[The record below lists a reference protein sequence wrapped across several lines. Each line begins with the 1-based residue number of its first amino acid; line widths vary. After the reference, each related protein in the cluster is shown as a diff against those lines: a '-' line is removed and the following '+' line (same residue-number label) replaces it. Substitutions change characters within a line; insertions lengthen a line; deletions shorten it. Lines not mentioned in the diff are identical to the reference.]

1 MATIITATDYT
12 DVATN
17 AVYYTCDM
25 AMALKRK
32 VVVVHAY
39 TIPVAFHENPMPVI
53 SLEESKS
60 LAESQMTAL
69 IDDLVE
75 KYPGLDIEGSV
86 LYGDITDNLKEY
98 INKYNAWMVVVGN
111 SSSDDTGFWL
121 GSNLMS
127 TLRHLQCPV
136 LAVPAT
142 YKYKNVGK
150 IAFACDMNNISKH
163 LPADKLSAIVA
174 RLGSE
179 LHVLNVDNKNRHFD
193 PETPYEYA
201 RLQEMLDS
209 VHPQYH
215 HVEHEDIDKG
225 IQLFVEANAM
235 DWLVVVP
242 HRHNFFESLFH
253 KSHTKAIVKQ
263 AHIPLLALH
272 ELA

>member
-25 AMALKRK
+25 AKALNSK

-60 LAESQMTAL
+60 IAESQMTVL
-69 IDDLVE
+69 IEDLQE
-75 KYPGLDIEGSV
+75 KYQGLSIEGSV
-86 LYGDITDNLKEY
+86 LYGDITDNLKDY
-98 INKYNAWMVVVGN
+98 IKKYSAWMVVVGN
-111 SSSDDTGFWL
+111 SSTDDNGFWL

-136 LAVPAT
+136 LAVPES

-150 IAFACDMNNISKH
+150 ITFACDMNNISEK
-163 LPADKLSAIVA
+163 LPADKLTAIVR

-179 LHVLNVDNKNRHFD
+179 LHVLNVDSKNRHFD

-201 RLQEMLDS
+201 RLQEMLHD
-209 VHPQYH
+209 VQPQYH
-215 HVEHEDIDKG
+215 HVEHEDIDAG
-225 IQLFVEANAM
+225 IQLFVEANNM

-272 ELA
+272 EKA

>member
-25 AMALKRK
+25 AKAVKGK

-39 TIPVAFHENPMPVI
+39 SIPVAFHENPMPVI

-60 LAESQMTAL
+60 LAESQMAAL
-69 IDDLVE
+69 VEDLLE
-75 KYPGLDIEGSV
+75 KYPGMDINGSV

-98 INKYNAWMVVVGN
+98 ISNYNAWMVVVGN
-111 SSSDDTGFWL
+111 SSTDDTGFWL

-136 LAVPAT
+136 LAVPAE

-150 IAFACDMNNISKH
+150 IAFACDMNNISEKV
-163 LPADKLSAIVA
+163 PADKLSTIVK
-174 RLGSE
+174 RHGSE
-179 LHVLNVDNKNRHFD
+179 LHILNVDNKNRHFD

-201 RLQEMLDS
+201 RLQEMLLDLK
-209 VHPQYH
+209 PQYH
-215 HVEHEDIDKG
+215 HIENEDIDKG
-225 IQLFVEANAM
+225 IQLFVQDNNM
-235 DWLVVVP
+235 DWLVVIP
-242 HRHNFFESLFH
+242 HRHNFFESLFR

-263 AHIPLLALH
+263 ASIPLLALH
-272 ELA
+272 EKA